1 MIVCWPHWP
10 VIMNP
15 AGVGQIPVWTSVKT
29 APEPKVS
36 CPTLLFRHCSMQQQR
51 KWTQESFYETFQ
63 LFWPVAQWLHQD
75 KCQTTIF
82 LWMFPWRNKVRRC
95 WGYLSC
101 PGFTVEN
108 AIWILSEVQE
118 DGQNQH
124 SHISSAW
131 NHNWLFLLWVSS
143 ILYHFCVPLIVILFS
158 KSFNKHL
165 IGIVIW
171 IGRSFSVMMQLQVQA
186 VVVLLLSAIWWFYI
200 YSSSMFC
207 CVYLQ

>member
-1 MIVCWPHWP
+1 MLTALACNHEPSRGW
-10 VIMNP
+10 
-15 AGVGQIPVWTSVKT
+15 ADTSVDLRENSPRAKGLLSYFTVQALFHT
-29 APEPKVS
+29 ATEEMNSGKFLWNFPTILTS
-36 CPTLLFRHCSMQQQR
+36 CTMTSSRQMPNH
-51 KWTQESFYETFQ
+51 
-63 LFWPVAQWLHQD
+63 H
-75 KCQTTIF
+75 F
-82 LWMFPWRNKVRRC
+82 LWMFPWRNNVRRC

-124 SHISSAW
+124 SHISSVW

-165 IGIVIW
+165 VGIVIW

-186 VVVLLLSAIWWFYI
+186 VAVLLSSAIWWYYI

-207 CVYLQ
+207 CVYRQ

>member
-51 KWTQESFYETFQ
+51 KWTILTSCTMTSSRQM
-63 LFWPVAQWLHQD
+63 PNHH
-75 KCQTTIF
+75 F

-124 SHISSAW
+124 SHISSVW

-143 ILYHFCVPLIVILFS
+143 ILYNFCVPLIVILFS

-165 IGIVIW
+165 VGIVIW

-186 VVVLLLSAIWWFYI
+186 VAVLLSSAIWWYYI

-207 CVYLQ
+207 CVYRQ